1 MLQMQLV
8 KDEAKD
14 YEERIRVVENVVVA
28 VE

>member
-14 YEERIRVVENVVVA
+14 YEERIRVVENVAVA